1 MINDSSE
8 GADLKKYF
16 QEGKH
21 IEVGWLI
28 CTASKESN
36 LFQNIFTSNFAYD
49 NNRSNQVCLVLSGI
63 DDTKNLGTN

>member
-36 LFQNIFTSNFAYD
+36 LFQSIFTRNFAYD